1 MTSREIA
8 ELTEREHKN
17 VIRDIR
23 TMLIELHGQD
33 LIPEQYR
40 NRHSEYIRQH
50 SSEIADALFAR
61 FADGSKLSH
70 YENQPFT
77 FERDSRG
84 YVSLISLDKDHTLTL
99 LTGYDAKARFKVIRR
114 WQELEAAAAKPS
126 INDPIIAALVQGL
139 VEIDALKQQQ
149 AALTRKTEQLE
160 SRVEN
165 VELQHRNG
173 VPKGYLSRSQAQA
186 AYGLGLSKEV
196 FFLALRQLKVP
207 TTSYIHHGEDG
218 NDVATFAYLES
229 DIADAVQAFLADSFQ
244 ATPCMCE
251 SPLLNGKRFR
261 YLKTSASDQALK
273 KR

>member
-1 MTSREIA
+1 MNNRNTLPVVAGVEIPVDSEGRYNLNA
-8 ELTEREHKN
+8 LHKASGLGPNKAPAQWLRTQQAQEFVSAVEKETMQICIVSFEGRNGGTFAHELVAVEYAGWISPSFRIKVNQTF
-17 VIRDIR
+17 IDYR
-23 TMLIELHGQD
+23 TG
-33 LIPEQYR
+33 
-40 NRHSEYIRQH
+40 
-50 SSEIADALFAR
+50 
-61 FADGSKLSH
+61 KLQ
-70 YENQPFT
+70 NP
-77 FERDSRG
+77 
-84 YVSLISLDKDHTLTL
+84 
-99 LTGYDAKARFKVIRR
+99 
-114 WQELEAAAAKPS
+114 